1 MASGSL
7 VRDQASNLIKAAHR
21 TVGKAREYE
30 FTMPLKNADLGG
42 TLWDRGQTY
51 MVAVLVG
58 PEQEYKGV
66 SDDVWMSDQVLI
78 RIGSPSTLSM
88 YMPPHVAGEEGK
100 KTPPGGSHA
109 H

>member
-7 VRDQASNLIKAAHR
+7 VRDQVGNLIKAAHR
-21 TVGKAREYE
+21 TAGKDREYE
-30 FTMPLKNADLGG
+30 FTMPLKNTDLGDA
-42 TLWDRGQTY
+42 LWGRDQTY
-51 MVAVLVG
+51 MIAVLVG
-58 PEQEYKGV
+58 PGQEYRGV
-66 SDDVWMSDQVLI
+66 SEDVWMSDQILI

>member
-7 VRDQASNLIKAAHR
+7 VRDQVGNLIKAAHR
-21 TVGKAREYE
+21 TAGKDREYE
-30 FTMPLKNADLGG
+30 FTMPLKNADMGD
-42 TLWDRGQTY
+42 TLWERDQTY
-51 MVAVLVG
+51 MIALLVG

-66 SDDVWMSDQVLI
+66 TEDVWMSDQILI

-88 YMPPHVAGEEGK
+88 YLPPRAAGRDGGK
-100 KTPPGGSHA
+100 IPPRGSHA